1 MRPSR
6 RQDVYQSLAHSK
18 KEHGRSSRRTKKKE
32 QQARSRATRGKAHM
46 RRCRNE
52 KEGITRGDGGSAM
65 SGALGRPRV
74 LRPRVFA
81 MHACV

>member
-1 MRPSR
+1 
-6 RQDVYQSLAHSK
+6 
-18 KEHGRSSRRTKKKE
+18 
-32 QQARSRATRGKAHM
+32 M
-46 RRCRNE
+46 RRSRNE
-52 KEGITRGDGGSAM
+52 KEGIPRDDGGSAM